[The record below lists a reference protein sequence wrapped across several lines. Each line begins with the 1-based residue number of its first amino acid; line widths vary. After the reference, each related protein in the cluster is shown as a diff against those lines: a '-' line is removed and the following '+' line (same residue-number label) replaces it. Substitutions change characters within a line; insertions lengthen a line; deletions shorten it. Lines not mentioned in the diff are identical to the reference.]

1 MLVYQTSPAPLIT
14 AAWLRARLQPV
25 ILACKFEKPIPIEI
39 RPTGVWGGWCA
50 APDSAPDRR
59 VCVSS
64 KVVFWTRERLT
75 TVFLHECGHRLLA
88 GREVANHGPEFFAL
102 IAILYTRANQFF
114 DGEAI
119 HFLKLYDFQDVVENH
134 RGEVLDWA
142 LKVAEKLAATDK
154 TAEELA
160 SEVCQLWLQYVKNK
174 EINELKKA
182 AQVRAQTNLKQE
194 VLQNKS
200 KLFLWRATSAS
211 GWSVVLAT
219 AYFLFTR

>member
-1 MLVYQTSPAPLIT
+1 MT

-142 LKVAEKLAATDK
+142 LEVAEKLAATDK

-160 SEVCQLWLQYVKNK
+160 EKVCQLWLQYVKYK
-174 EINELKKA
+174 DINELKKA
-182 AQVRAQTNLKQE
+182 AQVRAHINLKKEIQDI
-194 VLQNKS
+194 NK
-200 KLFLWRATSAS
+200 KLFLWRALSGS